1 MIILFVVAVDAV
13 EHIIFN
19 GDDYYG
25 DDGDHDTAATRKRF
39 TIKIYSMKM
48 IEVMNV
54 NGGDDGDLMV
64 MIKC

>member
-1 MIILFVVAVDAV
+1 MIILFVVVVAV
-13 EHIIFN
+13 EHNIFN

-25 DDGDHDTAATRKRF
+25 DDGDHDTAATGKRC